1 MRIGSDYPKIR
12 WETNDWVFLEPN
24 ALIGDVLLF
33 SVSIYFGYLIYQ
45 RKESRFYLW
54 WSRFFFCFGI
64 AFLCG
69 GFGHFLFEYTGI
81 IGKYPS
87 WYLGMVAT
95 FCIERAMVELQAENL
110 RATWKKIATVK
121 LVLGILL
128 ESYLLIGLGTDD
140 DVTKGL
146 IVPTWFTI
154 IGLGFALGYLG
165 YTYQKNIDN
174 SFKWLFWSVLILL
187 PSALFQG
194 LKINLHPWFD
204 RNDVSHVL
212 LIVSLIMYYRGI
224 KNWNG
229 KTLALNT

>member
-33 SVSIYFGYLIYQ
+33 SVSMYLGYKIYQ
-45 RKESRFYLW
+45 RKECLFYRW

-95 FCIERAMVELQAENL
+95 FCIERSMIELQIENV
-110 RATWKKIATVK
+110 RSRFKTIVGIK
-121 LVLGILL
+121 LLLGILL
-128 ESYLLIGLGTDD
+128 ESYLLIGLGPNE
-140 DVTKGL
+140 DVSKGL
-146 IVPTWFTI
+146 IVPTLYTV

-165 YTYQKNIDN
+165 YTYQKKIDN
-174 SFKWLFWSVLILL
+174 SFKWLWWSALILL

-194 LKINLHPWFD
+194 LKINIHPWFD
-204 RNDVSHVL
+204 RNDVSHIL
-212 LIVSLIMYYRGI
+212 LIVSLIMYYQGI

-229 KTLALNT
+229 KTLTLNA